1 MRILLVA
8 YFYEAPAGG
17 GIIVARLL
25 REQLQ
30 ARGHTVDVLCLE
42 GLPETQPGTVWR
54 LRPPTWAVTN
64 LNRFRQVLLFLN
76 NGLLDGFFLRQ
87 AGNFHLENH
96 KYEFVLGQDPLTLRL
111 VQQLAEH
118 LRIPCGATLHDTL
131 PQQVHVGIP
140 QWGVRCIV
148 RFLMRWRDQS
158 LRKNLARMDWLAS
171 ISRHVGASAKRWMGP
186 LCPPVP
192 LVLNP
197 APADFADIPPK
208 NVGGTF
214 RFLFVG
220 RLSPEKGVD
229 LLLEAFQQLH
239 GDYRLT
245 IVGLVGS
252 LSNRVRKLAQADPR
266 VELRCAVPHSSMPEV
281 YAAHHAVCCP
291 VMWDEPFGLTV
302 LEGRVAQ
309 CVVLGTNRG
318 GLPEILEGYSRSIL
332 FGSTGASRDVIRKL
346 LLRAMSEAPL
356 KLELPINMA
365 QENEFL
371 SRFQVSN
378 VVTHYEQLIRASV
391 TGSLRKTAT

>member
-42 GLPETQPGTVWR
+42 GLPEQQAGTVWR
-54 LRPPTWAVTN
+54 LRPPMWASIN
-64 LNRFRQVLLFLN
+64 LNRFRQVLLFFN
-76 NGLLDGFFLRQ
+76 NRLLDAFFLRQ
-87 AGNFHLENH
+87 TESFHLENQE
-96 KYEFVLGQDPLTLRL
+96 YDFVLGQDPLTLRL
-111 VQQLAEH
+111 VQQLAEL
-118 LRIPCGATLHDTL
+118 LRIPCGTTLHDTL

-140 QWGVRCIV
+140 QRGVRFMV
-148 RFLMRWRDQS
+148 RYLMRWRDQS

-186 LCPPVP
+186 ECPPVP
-192 LVLNP
+192 LVSNP
-197 APADFADIPPK
+197 APADFAHTPTRK
-208 NVGGTF
+208 TEGAF

-220 RLSPEKGVD
+220 RLSPEKGID

-239 GDYRLT
+239 GNYQLT
-245 IVGLVGS
+245 IVGLAGS
-252 LSNRVRKLAQADPR
+252 LSKKVRNLALSDPR
-266 VELRCAVPHSSMPEV
+266 VELKFALPHSSMPEV

-302 LEGRVAQ
+302 LEGRMAQ

-332 FGSTGASRDVIRKL
+332 FGSPEASRDVIRKL
-346 LLRAMSEAPL
+346 LLTAMTEAPL
-356 KLELPINMA
+356 KLQLPINTA
-365 QENEFL
+365 QDNEFL

-378 VVTHYEQLIRASV
+378 VVTHYEQLIHLSV
-391 TGSLRKTAT
+391 TGSLSKTAK